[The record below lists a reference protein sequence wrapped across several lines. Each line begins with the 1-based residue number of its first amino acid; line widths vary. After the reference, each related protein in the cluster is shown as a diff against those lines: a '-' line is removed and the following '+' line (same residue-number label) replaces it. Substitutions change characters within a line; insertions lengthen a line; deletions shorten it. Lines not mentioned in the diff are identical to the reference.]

1 MTFITRRH
9 RSIKAFVKASLICFV
24 IYKFFPSNIIF
35 ETFEIRQIVMN
46 EFYIYFLIKKKKRIL
61 FTTKLLNMNRAFYV
75 KHFPSIEKN
84 YKTFGKEKELKIQIY

>member
-46 EFYIYFLIKKKKRIL
+46 EFYIYFLIKKKKTNSFHHETFKYESRVLRKAFSIYRK
-61 FTTKLLNMNRAFYV
+61 KL
-75 KHFPSIEKN
+75 
-84 YKTFGKEKELKIQIY
+84 